1 MYTLI
6 HVQRDQQF
14 DECKQ
19 SLKGREDLMV
29 LIGVMLVALELT
41 QMQQKIQKG
50 QAAKGS
56 LPGSSE
62 GDLVKGSAAHSQASL
77 LHAHTMLKELCD

>member
-1 MYTLI
+1 MC
-6 HVQRDQQF
+6 REDRQF
-14 DECKQ
+14 DKCRE

-29 LIGVMLVALELT
+29 LIEVLLVALELT
-41 QMQQKIQKG
+41 QMQQKVQKG

-62 GDLVKGSAAHSQASL
+62 GDRVRDSAAHSQASL
-77 LHAHTMLKELCD
+77 LHAHTTLRELPS